1 MFRDL
6 RVILLML
13 VTVFIGFGLIIPVV
27 PLMVTNVGAQ
37 AIQLGLLLAV
47 YSAVS
52 FFMSPY
58 WGRLSDRVGRKPIL
72 IVGLFGYALS
82 FLVFGFASHMLWL
95 MYVSR
100 IIGGGFSGA
109 VTATAMAY
117 IADVTDVE
125 NRTKGMAFAGMSIGF
140 GFIIGPAVGGLL
152 GGVNIS
158 LPFFVA
164 AGLAVLNAL
173 WGLFALDESMT
184 PEVREARQQHTNGQR
199 LSRWAAFQ
207 GPLKYM
213 YMVDFVSQFTISAL
227 EGCLQLF
234 EMWKIHA
241 TPEQIGWMFFI
252 SGVVGALIQ
261 GGIVRRY
268 VTHGREVPT
277 LYIGLF
283 VSGVGLVLLIFS
295 SNFATAALY
304 MTIFGAGN
312 TVIKPTLTSLVT
324 KETRVG
330 QGLANGLLSSMDSL
344 ARMVGPVLATLVY
357 EVHVNLPFLLASA
370 VAILAMGL
378 VASYQVAKRHDGF
391 MKVAS

>member
-1 MFRDL
+1 MFQRL

-58 WGRLSDRVGRKPIL
+58 WGRLSDRIGRRPIL
-72 IVGLFGYALS
+72 IIGLFGYALS
-82 FLVFGFASHMLWL
+82 FLVFGFASHLLWL
-95 MYVSR
+95 MYLSR

-109 VTATAMAY
+109 VTSTAMAY

-164 AGLAVLNAL
+164 AALAILNAL
-173 WGLFALDESMT
+173 WGLFALDESLS
-184 PEVREARQQHTNGQR
+184 PQVRQARHDHSREQK

-207 GPLKYM
+207 GSLKYM
-213 YMVDFVSQFTISAL
+213 YLVDFVSQFTISAL

-241 TPEQIGWMFFI
+241 TAEQIGWMFFI

-283 VSGVGLVLLIFS
+283 VSAVGLVLLIFS
-295 SNFATAALY
+295 KNFATAAIY
-304 MTIFGAGN
+304 MTVFGAGN
-312 TVIKPTLTSLVT
+312 TVLKPTLTSLVT
-324 KETRVG
+324 KETKVG

-357 EVHVNLPFLLASA
+357 EVHVNLPFLLAAA

-378 VASYQVAKRHDGF
+378 VASYQVSKRHETIV
-391 MKVAS
+391 KIAS

>member
-1 MFRDL
+1 MFQRL

-27 PLMVTNVGAQ
+27 PLMVTNVGGQ

-58 WGRLSDRVGRKPIL
+58 WGRLSDRVGRRPIL
-72 IVGLFGYALS
+72 IIGLFGYALS
-82 FLVFGFASHMLWL
+82 FLVFGFASHLLWL
-95 MYVSR
+95 MYLSR

-109 VTATAMAY
+109 VTSTAMAY

-152 GGVNIS
+152 GGVNTS

-164 AGLAVLNAL
+164 AGLAILNAL
-173 WGLFALDESMT
+173 WGLFALDESLS
-184 PEVREARQQHTNGQR
+184 PQVRQARHEHSSEQK

-207 GPLKYM
+207 GSLKYM
-213 YMVDFVSQFTISAL
+213 YLVDFVSQFTISAL

-241 TPEQIGWMFFI
+241 TAEQIGWMFFI

-283 VSGVGLVLLIFS
+283 ISAVGLVLLIFS
-295 SNFATAALY
+295 KNFATAAIY
-304 MTIFGAGN
+304 MTVFGAGN
-312 TVIKPTLTSLVT
+312 TVLKPTLTSLVT
-324 KETRVG
+324 KETKVG

-357 EVHVNLPFLLASA
+357 EVHVNLPFLLAAA

-378 VASYQVAKRHDGF
+378 VASYQVSKRHETIV
-391 MKVAS
+391 KIAS